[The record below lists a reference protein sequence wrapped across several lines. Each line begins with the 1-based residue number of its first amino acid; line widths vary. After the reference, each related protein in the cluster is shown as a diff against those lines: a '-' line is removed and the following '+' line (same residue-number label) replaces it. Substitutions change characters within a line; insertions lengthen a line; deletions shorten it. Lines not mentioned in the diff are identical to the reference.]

1 MPHPSD
7 FMAEVKG
14 LVKAKLKELGAFV
27 DEELPD
33 YIMVM
38 VANKKK
44 RESMNNDLQ
53 LFLDEFIEEGSTPVQ
68 KEAVSQGTTRPK
80 EQRKIVSTSSLTGSS
95 TEVSGEVGPGLRSV
109 VKLSTHVPCSTT
121 MAPHARPGGLLLKRA
136 MSEAQASVASTTSIS
151 PTKSTRPAAVV
162 HGRKRPADQMG
173 SSLED
178 DIEPPAAKSTRFV
191 VTLNDSAVSGTGSGK
206 EVPSAGGVSN
216 VKSRL
221 GPRVTSRALV
231 EADRH
236 DAVGPALEMLDARD
250 ILIAKK
256 LQKSKTSQSVEL
268 LSAKANRMIAAE
280 KAKDTP
286 PMVISLNDTDED
298 ELAETARLMKS
309 PVKAAVVA
317 KEQSAEPPK
326 RENIP
331 STLERCKY
339 WPSCRNGAS
348 CQYMHPKEEC
358 QSFPNCR
365 FGDRCLY
372 FHPACKFGAGCSRL
386 GCPFS
391 HAGQPPNIA
400 TQTLGVLCRFY
411 PRCKNAACPFLHPP
425 MALSKPAV
433 AKVCRYGSACTNR
446 VTCPFSHPTG
456 AAVGAHTSIP
466 ATHKLK
472 WVAPGKASSAA
483 ANSATKISET
493 SGGLSSST
501 SDQLTGNTPN
511 YISERGLPMKPVYG
525 IRVIGEIV
533 HGLQLGAVEVRTT
546 NTVCSVRWWLVH
558 DHRSVRV
565 GDQSE
570 VRAPGGEEFHALSN
584 ALFCPGV

>member
-1 MPHPSD
+1 MPHPPD

-68 KEAVSQGTTRPK
+68 KEAVSQGTTKPK

-95 TEVSGEVGPGLRSV
+95 TEASGEVGPGLRSV

-191 VTLNDSAVSGTGSGK
+191 VTLNDSAVSGAGSGK
-206 EVPSAGGVSN
+206 EVPGAVGVSN

-221 GPRVTSRALV
+221 GPRVTSRALA

-256 LQKSKTSQSVEL
+256 LQKSKTNLSAEL
-268 LSAKANRMIAAE
+268 LSTKANRMITAE
-280 KAKDTP
+280 KPKDTP

-309 PVKAAVVA
+309 PVKAAAVV

-446 VTCPFSHPTG
+446 VNCPFSHPTG

-483 ANSATKISET
+483 ANSATKTSET
-493 SGGLSSST
+493 SGGFSSST
-501 SDQLTGNTPN
+501 NDQLTGNTPSTAT
-511 YISERGLPMKPVYG
+511 ITATGV
-525 IRVIGEIV
+525 
-533 HGLQLGAVEVRTT
+533 
-546 NTVCSVRWWLVH
+546 TV
-558 DHRSVRV
+558 
-565 GDQSE
+565 
-570 VRAPGGEEFHALSN
+570 
-584 ALFCPGV
+584 